1 MTIDLTR
8 RSFLKGLTGVAVI
21 AVLPKVPIAPASPA
35 IAESVAPTATLT
47 PPPGITYNWVRT
59 ALMGEPDMANLE
71 DRLNNGW
78 TFVRP
83 SAHPEMPVEDAAIA
97 FERQGLILMQCPTIE
112 CELRAIAERFAKKDR
127 LSHKMQAETVRLG
140 YIVQPSG
147 DIIGTDGRPFT
158 GNISAEHAA
167 IEARWKQ
174 RAAERVS

>member
-8 RSFLKGLTGVAVI
+8 RGFLKGLAGTAVI
-21 AVLPKVPIAPASPA
+21 AVLPKVHLAPAQPA
-35 IAESVAPTATLT
+35 IAEAVPPPTTLT

-59 ALMGEPDMANLE
+59 ALMGEPDVANLE

-127 LSHKMQAETVRLG
+127 LSHKMQADTAKLS

-147 DIIGTDGRPFT
+147 DIIGTDGLPYIGDVT
-158 GNISAEHAA
+158 AEHAA
-167 IEARWKQ
+167 IAATWKK
-174 RAAERVS
+174 RAAERSL